1 MLTDYLFYYSELNQT
16 NKDSGSFKVRTHL
29 SNQTYYDYEVLDDC
43 GVDDNNDIMTN
54 NYTRDGLMYLDCPDH
69 EPVTGHNSNTDTTLS
84 VSHPVT
90 TPTLLLVLLQ
100 TPSLLLS

>member
-1 MLTDYLFYYSELNQT
+1 M
-16 NKDSGSFKVRTHL
+16 
-29 SNQTYYDYEVLDDC
+29 LDDC
-43 GVDDNNDIMTN
+43 GGDDNNDIMTN

-90 TPTLLLVLLQ
+90 TPTAAA
-100 TPSLLLS
+100 LLLSWCEDKNDE

>member
-1 MLTDYLFYYSELNQT
+1 M
-16 NKDSGSFKVRTHL
+16 RTHL
-29 SNQTYYDYEVLDDC
+29 SNQTFDYDYDYEVLDYC